1 MDVECVQTPPQFIID
16 RRDDEMAAAAV
27 QIRQI
32 SGSELR
38 PVARLDAPREYGV
51 EQEGPRGREREAA
64 LGAATRRSAALHPGG
79 DPIEIVAA
87 APEALR
93 AEIIRRAV
101 HSQGIELGVQLFP
114 RPRNIAQADAEAVA
128 DQRTDL
134 ELACIGV
141 NV

>member
-38 PVARLDAPREYGV
+38 PVARPDAPRKYGV

-79 DPIEIVAA
+79 DSIEIVAA

-93 AEIIRRAV
+93 AEIIRHAV
-101 HSQGIELGVQLFP
+101 QAHGLELRVQLFP
-114 RPRNIAQADAEAVA
+114 RPRDIAQADAKAVA
-128 DQRTDL
+128 DQRTNF
-134 ELACIGV
+134 EIACI
-141 NV
+141 